1 MHPLEKIANK
11 RKLVKGLSDRVPPVP
26 EKPSAL
32 ANLFGGGKVSFK
44 PGLAKVKASQS
55 NKKNLTVGGRLQ
67 VRF

>member
-11 RKLVKGLSDRVPPVP
+11 RKLVKGLKGRVAPAQETSPLS
-26 EKPSAL
+26 KI
-32 ANLFGGGKVSFK
+32 FGGGKVSFK
-44 PGLAKVKASQS
+44 PGLAKVSPLQS